1 MYEKSTNV
9 VYMPAAALSVY
20 LLHFFQHEFIIFIA
34 V

>member
-9 VYMPAAALSVY
+9 VYMPAALSVY